1 MKFVLKMTLLES
13 VLRGGVL
20 GAVVG
25 AYLAR
30 NCATQRRRRRNGRV
44 GNGVRR
50 EMEDGGRTLGEKHPR
65 VLGIGDTRLME
76 GKPWEKCP

>member
-1 MKFVLKMTLLES
+1 MSRKVLPLSTAANEMSLKMTLIES

-30 NCATQRRRRRNGRV
+30 NCATQMCRRGNGSM
-44 GNGVRR
+44 GYGVRR
-50 EMEDGGRTLGEKHPR
+50 EMEDGGR
-65 VLGIGDTRLME
+65 V
-76 GKPWEKCP
+76 